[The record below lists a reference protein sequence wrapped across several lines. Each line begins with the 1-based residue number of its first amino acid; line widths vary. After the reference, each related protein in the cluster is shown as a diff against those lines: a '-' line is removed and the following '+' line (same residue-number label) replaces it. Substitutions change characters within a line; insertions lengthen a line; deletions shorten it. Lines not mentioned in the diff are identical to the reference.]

1 MNAYLPSVGAPE
13 GSSLAVL
20 LWLYH
25 CNQTMAGTA
34 TPSGCGGRGPWTS
47 TTRGL
52 SGPRSPHCL
61 RQKVP
66 CRSSSQSVT
75 GRACSSNTPVTL
87 AQGWCSS
94 DFYSDIQDF
103 PRGLTSIHE
112 SDHSPFTGWLLFPT
126 HSSLP
131 NPICT

>member
-13 GSSLAVL
+13 GSSLAAL

-25 CNQTMAGTA
+25 CNQTMTGTV
-34 TPSGCGGRGPWTS
+34 TPQDVVARTLDFHH
-47 TTRGL
+47 RGL
-52 SGPRSPHCL
+52 SGPRSLHCL
-61 RQKVP
+61 RQKVS
-66 CRSSSQSVT
+66 CRTSSQSVT
-75 GRACSSNTPVTL
+75 GIACSSNTPIPL

-126 HSSLP
+126 HSSLT
-131 NPICT
+131 NPIYT